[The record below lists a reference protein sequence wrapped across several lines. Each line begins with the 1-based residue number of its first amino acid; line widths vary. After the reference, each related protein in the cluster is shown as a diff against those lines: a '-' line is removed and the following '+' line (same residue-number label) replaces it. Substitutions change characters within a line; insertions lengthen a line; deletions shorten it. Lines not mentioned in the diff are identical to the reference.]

1 MAEAENEVRSRR
13 DLIAAALGGA
23 GALALGALGRPGIA
37 EGANGDAVKVGQA
50 KSGSSLTTITSSSS
64 GFKGKGTG
72 AGSSGIIGKSTSA
85 TGFGVN
91 GFNNTSGGTGVRGGA
106 GTNGIGVYGIGPR
119 GVVGE
124 STGPGGFGVVA
135 KNSSTTGTGNGLR
148 ALALAPGAE
157 AIYAE
162 NSAPG
167 GAGHAINAIS
177 STDTVVKVENVSG
190 SSVTNVGLLSK
201 AINQGLWGIGKEG
214 VYGET
219 GFTAPS
225 VSDATGVKGEAN
237 ATNHFGGHF
246 RNINTNGFALRVQGG
261 LRLEGAGG
269 VANIAAGASSVV
281 VTPAIP
287 FRSGSFVVA
296 TLQSTTAGT
305 LAVARVAMGVSSFT
319 IHLTGVAPA
328 GGVSV
333 GWIMAN

>member
-1 MAEAENEVRSRR
+1 VAVVDDEVRSRR
-13 DLIAAALGGA
+13 DLIAMALGGA
-23 GALALGALGRPGIA
+23 GALAIDALASPLGASA
-37 EGANGDAVKVGQA
+37 ANGDAVKVGQA
-50 KSGSSLTTITSSSS
+50 KSGSALTQITSSSS
-64 GFKGKGTG
+64 GFKGKSTGTG
-72 AGSSGIIGKSTSA
+72 LSGLIGESTSG

-91 GFNNTSGGTGVRGGA
+91 GFNNASGGTGVRGGG

-135 KNSSTTGTGNGLR
+135 KSSSTTGTGNGLR
-148 ALALAPGAE
+148 ALAFAGGAE

-162 NSAPG
+162 NSAQG

-177 STDTVVKVENVSG
+177 ATDTVVKVENVSG
-190 SSVTNVGLLSK
+190 LTATNIGIQSK
-201 AINQGLWGIGKEG
+201 ATNQGVWGIGKEG

-219 GFTAPS
+219 GATQPS
-225 VSDATGVKGEAN
+225 VSDAVGVKGEAN
-237 ATNHFGGHF
+237 AVNHFGGHF
-246 RNINTNGFALRVQGG
+246 RNFNNNGYALKVQGG
-261 LRLEGAGG
+261 LRLDGAGG
-269 VANIAAGASSVV
+269 VANIAAGGSSVT

-287 FRSGSFVVA
+287 FRTTSFVVA

-328 GGVSV
+328 GGVTV